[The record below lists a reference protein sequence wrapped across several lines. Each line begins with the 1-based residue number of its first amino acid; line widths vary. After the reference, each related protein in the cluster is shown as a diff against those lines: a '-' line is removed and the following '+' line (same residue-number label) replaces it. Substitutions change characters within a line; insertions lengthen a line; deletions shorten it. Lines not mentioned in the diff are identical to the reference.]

1 MLEAVEPHV
10 QLVTER
16 QHIDYRFS
24 GLEDNDSDN
33 DDSSDND
40 DDEDDRDYNVKDD
53 GELSFDYGK
62 NDKGQN
68 VIATPRS
75 SMEVRI

>member
-10 QLVTER
+10 QFVTEQQR
-16 QHIDYRFS
+16 IDYQFS
-24 GLEDNDSDN
+24 GLEDNDSDSY
-33 DDSSDND
+33 DS
-40 DDEDDRDYNVKDD
+40 DDEDDDNDDHDYKVQDD

-62 NDKGQN
+62 NDQGEN